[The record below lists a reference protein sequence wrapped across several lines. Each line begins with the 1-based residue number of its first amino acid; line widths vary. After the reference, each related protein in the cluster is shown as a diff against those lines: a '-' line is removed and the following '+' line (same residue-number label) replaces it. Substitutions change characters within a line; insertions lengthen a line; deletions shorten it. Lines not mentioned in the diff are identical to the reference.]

1 MNERRLI
8 ILLIILLLTGCS
20 RTLDCKIKTDNYQAK
35 VSIVFKNGAPRKYL
49 FKDKMSFK
57 NSPLDKYF
65 YLKKKKREYKP
76 LTNYNQAKIIETKN
90 KVKTS
95 INYNFLKENDYNK
108 NKLLINKN
116 DNIKSSIKKIE
127 SYGYKCR

>member
-1 MNERRLI
+1 MKGRKLI
-8 ILLIILLLTGCS
+8 ILLIFLLLTGCS
-20 RTLDCKIKTDNYQAK
+20 RTLHCKINTDNYNAK
-35 VSIVFKNGAPRKYL
+35 VSIIFKNESPRKYL

-76 LTNYNQAKIIETKN
+76 LIDYNQAKIIETKN

-108 NKLLINKN
+108 NKLLINKK